1 MKTVKWVLEEG
12 KELPFTE
19 APYSADIY
27 YACRASNI
35 MIRSDMTC
43 REVLSTIEHHKATSL
58 ILNMKLDDLVSNV
71 DSRFNRMVGGWF
83 AFLVFGMCLAVI
95 AINGYTA
102 YRTSQF
108 LSWDEFFLPLV
119 IGGMIVWNRMKI
131 LNDSTA
137 KAISTIVSTITPGG
151 RRRDDDYEEERKV
164 RKKRQ
169 QNVVEEHII
178 KQEYVDHDNQGD
190 VEYDHRTR

>member
-12 KELPFTE
+12 KDLPFSE

-27 YACRASNI
+27 YACRASDI
-35 MIRSDMTC
+35 MIRPDMTC
-43 REVLSTIEHHKATSL
+43 REVLNVIEYRKATSL

-71 DSRFNRMVGGWF
+71 DSRFNRIVGGWF

-95 AINGYTA
+95 VINAHTA
-102 YRTSQF
+102 YRINQF
-108 LSWDEFFLPLV
+108 LSWNEFFLPLV

-137 KAISTIVSTITPGG
+137 KAISTIVKTIKPGNHT
-151 RRRDDDYEEERKV
+151 EEREAAN
-164 RKKRQ
+164 RQ
-169 QNVVEEHII
+169 RRER
-178 KQEYVDHDNQGD
+178 QEYIDEFEENNKVQQTYVD
-190 VEYDHRTR
+190 R